1 MNAAAPGILEDFIAS
16 EDEALVHCKQGDFY
30 LPNHHLIKPLVSTAG
45 TLLSDA
51 SRQRLYFHLLRVGEL
66 PPAKS
71 ADDFDLLLAA
81 YEATAP
87 LLAQGFPMCSLQRA
101 LGLLAFGYDDRGA
114 LHDEPPPDV
123 ESYRLYVQVWAQ
135 CNAHTAIPYMIDKSS
150 QFALYAADT
159 ALVARIAKLLR
170 HINYIHT
177 DFSPQHEARY
187 PVTRL
192 WFWALVFIALL
203 NADTAAE
210 VVESFRTSAKKL
222 PRYADQLRILGR
234 YVDAV
239 GRPDLKERLAAPA
252 GATP

>member
-30 LPNHHLIKPLVSTAG
+30 LPNHHLIKPLVSTAE
-45 TLLSDA
+45 TLLNDA

-66 PPAKS
+66 PPAKNA
-71 ADDFDLLLAA
+71 ADFSMLLAA

-87 LLAQGFPMCSLQRA
+87 LLAQGFPLCSLQRA

-114 LHDEPPPDV
+114 LRDEPPPDV
-123 ESYRLYVQVWAQ
+123 DSYRRYVAVWAQ
-135 CNAHTAIPYMIDKSS
+135 CNAHTAIPYMIDKAN
-150 QFALYAADT
+150 QFSLYAADA
-159 ALVARIAKLLR
+159 ALVTRIVKLLR

-177 DFSPQHEARY
+177 DVSPQLEARY

-203 NADTAAE
+203 NADTAAA
-210 VVESFRTSAKKL
+210 VVESFRAPTIKL
-222 PRYADQLRILGR
+222 PRHPEQLKILGR

-239 GRPDLKERLAAPA
+239 GRPDLKERLAMPA
-252 GATP
+252 GAKR